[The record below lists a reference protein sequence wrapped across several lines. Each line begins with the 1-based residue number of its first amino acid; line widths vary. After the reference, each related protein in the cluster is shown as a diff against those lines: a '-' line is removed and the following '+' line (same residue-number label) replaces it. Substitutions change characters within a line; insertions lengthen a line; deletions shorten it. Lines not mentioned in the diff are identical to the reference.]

1 MGEHRKKYMTYLA
14 SISSKTKLSEEV
26 SYKKDKEVRKRVW
39 ISKRKFHE
47 MEKKIAAL
55 EEGQL
60 GQLKKLNLFV
70 AEDNQLLK
78 EVKMLRNDLKAI
90 KDQCKSV

>member
-1 MGEHRKKYMTYLA
+1 M
-14 SISSKTKLSEEV
+14 
-26 SYKKDKEVRKRVW
+26 W

-55 EEGQL
+55 EEEQL
-60 GQLKKLNLFV
+60 EQLKKINTLIS
-70 AEDNQLLK
+70 EDNQLLK